1 VITKAPPP
9 SALAAFAGFAA
20 SASGA
25 SCQDQLSLHLADG
38 LIALLAGQ
46 NSLEGRALTD
56 FFTRTETPALAA
68 LSANAAFM
76 RLSEVDDIHRPSA
89 VTASAISLPVAL
101 AMHDLAAS
109 TGAST
114 QRFFDAIFVGHA
126 LSIQLAMAMGGARLL
141 ARGLWPSYLVAPFGA
156 AATAGRMLGLSPER
170 MTHAL
175 AIALAQTPRSIGKSS
190 GSRPA
195 RWLLFANAVKAG
207 YLAALA
213 AADGVDGDTG
223 LLDAA
228 WLQTVGGDL
237 SDAQLLAPEPHT
249 HELSIKPHCA
259 AKQTLCAVH
268 GLRALIA
275 QGLDPASIES
285 ITVSVPPPYAPMI
298 DREPASASRLASM
311 VSVRWQLALAALR
324 PELLDDVSRH
334 IFPGDRAL
342 QDFAD
347 KVRVEA
353 CAILDK
359 AYPWAWPARLS
370 VMANGRSHDILV
382 TSSTGDPDTHFGV
395 EEVRDK
401 ARRMLKQ
408 HPEVSLVSL
417 GLDAATSAD
426 SLAQVCHFFQT
437 MGCRGLPVVKPL
449 QSQYV

>member
-1 VITKAPPP
+1 MTKAPPP
-9 SALAAFAGFAA
+9 SALAVFASFAS

-25 SCQDQLSLHLADG
+25 SCQEQLSLHLADG
-38 LIALLAGQ
+38 LIALLAGR

-68 LSANAAFM
+68 LSANAACM

-89 VTASAISLPVAL
+89 VTASAIALPVAL

-126 LSIQLAMAMGGARLL
+126 LSIQLALAMGGARLL
-141 ARGLWPSYLVAPFGA
+141 VRGLWPSYLVAPFGA

-175 AIALAQTPRSIGKSS
+175 AIALAQTPRAVGKSS

-195 RWLLFANAVKAG
+195 RWLLFANGVKAG

-213 AADGVDGDTG
+213 AADGVDGDVG

-237 SDAQLLAPEPHT
+237 SDARLLVPEPHT

-259 AKQTLCAVH
+259 AKQTLSAVH
-268 GLRALIA
+268 GLMTLIT
-275 QGLDPASIES
+275 QGLAPASIES
-285 ITVSVPPPYAPMI
+285 MTVSVPPVYAQMI

-334 IFPGDRAL
+334 IFPGDKAL
-342 QDFAD
+342 LDFAD
-347 KVRVEA
+347 KVHVEA
-353 CAILDK
+353 CANLDDE
-359 AYPWAWPARLS
+359 YPSIWPARLS
-370 VMANGRSHDILV
+370 VIASGRSHDILV
-382 TSSTGDPDTHFGV
+382 KNSAGDPNTNFGIDGV
-395 EEVRDK
+395 KNK
-401 ARRMLKQ
+401 AKRMLKQ
-408 HPEVSLVSL
+408 HAEITLVSL
-417 GLDAATSAD
+417 GLKAASSAD
-426 SLAQVCHFFQT
+426 SLEQVCRYCQKT
-437 MGCRGLPVVKPL
+437 QLDPY
-449 QSQYV
+449 S